1 MSGSMC
7 AGLACVPILA
17 RPRRPSW
24 KHGSQ
29 QQHPLPGCL
38 SQGKDQGC
46 SQPESVPAL
55 PPADLPT
62 SFVKEVHDFV
72 LEQFN
77 TSQGELQKILH
88 DVDRTHSELSPLK
101 LRCQASAACVDL
113 MVWAVKDEQGGFPV
127 PPPGASS
134 AYEERRG
141 LRTGDGAGP
150 GRWGF
155 GGSHAQDTGQGGG
168 WQWRDRPPRRMV
180 SSQQQERSRDAH
192 LRHFVVEPLLRVSE
206 PGV

>member
-7 AGLACVPILA
+7 AGLACVPVLA
-17 RPRRPSW
+17 RPSRPSW

-29 QQHPLPGCL
+29 QQLLLPGCL
-38 SQGKDQGC
+38 SQGKDHGC

-88 DVDRTHSELSPLK
+88 DMDRTHSELSPLK

-127 PPPGASS
+127 PPPGVSS

-141 LRTGDGAGP
+141 LRAEDGAGP

-155 GGSHAQDTGQGGG
+155 GGSHAQDMGQGGG
-168 WQWRDRPPRRMV
+168 WQWRDSPPRRMV
-180 SSQQQERSRDAH
+180 SS
-192 LRHFVVEPLLRVSE
+192 
-206 PGV
+206 